1 MSEDRCLYACMCTV
15 IDDHQHIHT
24 HNLPESKAAIET
36 DKMAT
41 IYRHG
46 TLAFHLA
53 AGRFW
58 SAALSAYKGC
68 PNAPPL
74 KMGKMGSLIAW
85 PKPGSFNCETK
96 NTADEAS
103 RHDFARELSML
114 IQQSCF
120 QPSDLES
127 KEEDHAL
134 GFSVPGSGLLF
145 SASVYTAA
153 KCAKPHEPSLKCP
166 ICHPPCAK
174 PHAPAP
180 MSYHPPCAKP
190 HAPSPMR

>member
-96 NTADEAS
+96 NTAGKAS
-103 RHDFARELSML
+103 YVPAYLNRQCLCSKAALSVWL
-114 IQQSCF
+114 KS
-120 QPSDLES
+120 
-127 KEEDHAL
+127 
-134 GFSVPGSGLLF
+134 GSTKSFG
-145 SASVYTAA
+145 
-153 KCAKPHEPSLKCP
+153 
-166 ICHPPCAK
+166 
-174 PHAPAP
+174 
-180 MSYHPPCAKP
+180 
-190 HAPSPMR
+190 